1 MPSPHWEQMRIS
13 HWRQPTPYS
22 PRYKI
27 IWRLIFCDCIQIP
40 PEWFCNHGRLQ
51 RNLAPT
57 LPCSHSGFLPYDM
70 SLKNKLKKL
79 KKLSATENSWSS
91 TTQET
96 DYSDGKAS
104 AKLIN
109 DWVEKITQDK
119 IKDLIK
125 PDMLNALTRLVLVN
139 AIYFKGDWKSK
150 FDAKKTVDEVGF

>member
-1 MPSPHWEQMRIS
+1 MEAYRDTLHQHFHAAIQVSPFM
-13 HWRQPTPYS
+13 
-22 PRYKI
+22 
-27 IWRLIFCDCIQIP
+27 
-40 PEWFCNHGRLQ
+40 
-51 RNLAPT
+51 NL
-57 LPCSHSGFLPYDM
+57 
-70 SLKNKLKKL
+70 SLKSKLKK
-79 KKLSATENSWSS
+79 KVVKNSATENDWSS

>member
-1 MPSPHWEQMRIS
+1 MTIS
-13 HWRQPTPYS
+13 
-22 PRYKI
+22 K
-27 IWRLIFCDCIQIP
+27 
-40 PEWFCNHGRLQ
+40 
-51 RNLAPT
+51 
-57 LPCSHSGFLPYDM
+57 LPQSGFAIMDAYRETLHQHFHAAIQVSSHM
-70 SLKNKLKKL
+70 SRLSLKSKLKK
-79 KKLSATENSWSS
+79 KVVKLSATENDWSW

-150 FDAKKTVDEVGF
+150 FDAKKTADEVGF